1 MGIKTAVTAATLILG
16 AAATAAQEGAVKR
29 IIPGGQDGD
38 RSYYTVSCGDSV
50 RASVIVEHDRG
61 QVCALPLGAERR
73 CQADW
78 TIESAAASACKSS
91 VRG

>member
-1 MGIKTAVTAATLILG
+1 MDIKTAVTAATLVLC
-16 AAATAAQEGAVKR
+16 AAAAAQEEPVKR
-29 IIPGGQDGD
+29 IIPDGQDGD
-38 RSYYTVSCGDSV
+38 RSYYTVSCRDAV
-50 RASVIVEHDRG
+50 RASVIVEHDRD
-61 QVCALPLGAERR
+61 QVCALPLGAARR